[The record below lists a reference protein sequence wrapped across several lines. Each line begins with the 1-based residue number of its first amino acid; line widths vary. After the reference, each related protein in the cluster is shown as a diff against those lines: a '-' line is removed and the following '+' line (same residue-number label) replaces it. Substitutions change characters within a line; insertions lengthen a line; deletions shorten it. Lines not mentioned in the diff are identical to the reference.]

1 MLPDSDRLFE
11 AGMRLFSARRD
22 PEWSLTDCISFA
34 AMRAWDLTEAL
45 TADHHFGQAGFKV
58 LLPAP
63 A

>member
-1 MLPDSDRLFE
+1 
-11 AGMRLFSARRD
+11 MRLFSARRD